1 MQVNAAKSSV
11 LALAATHD
19 SGVSRQT
26 GAHKDKLANYVEID
40 FPEVTSK
47 KAMAIMRSKELSVVL
62 GNPSDIHVAQG
73 GTALHTPTYH
83 LLPADLRLS
92 PSVTLDNLLASPTTD
107 STTKPILSPSLPTLL
122 LFECVLVYMSPSHSS
137 ALLQW
142 FAGYFSSSQDGAA
155 LGSIVYEMFGLK
167 DAFGR
172 VMVNNLK
179 RRDVSLPGAEP
190 YPTVDSLLCRFL
202 DTGFTSARALTL
214 REIRQKY
221 ISGEELDRVS
231 KLEMLDEV
239 EELELVLGHYAVSLG
254 VLVSSHNSGTK
265 WDDWG
270 LKPSREL

>member
-1 MQVNAAKSSV
+1 M
-11 LALAATHD
+11 
-19 SGVSRQT
+19 
-26 GAHKDKLANYVEID
+26 
-40 FPEVTSK
+40 
-47 KAMAIMRSKELSVVL
+47 
-62 GNPSDIHVAQG
+62 
-73 GTALHTPTYH
+73 HTPTYH

-179 RRDVSLPGAEP
+179 VYCPRLNTTWNGDNIYNREEMSLSQGQSLILPWTRFCVGFWIQASRPHEP
-190 YPTVDSLLCRFL
+190 LRYERSDKNISLVKSL
-202 DTGFTSARALTL
+202 TGG
-214 REIRQKY
+214 Y
-221 ISGEELDRVS
+221 
-231 KLEMLDEV
+231 
-239 EELELVLGHYAVSLG
+239 
-254 VLVSSHNSGTK
+254 
-265 WDDWG
+265 
-270 LKPSREL
+270 